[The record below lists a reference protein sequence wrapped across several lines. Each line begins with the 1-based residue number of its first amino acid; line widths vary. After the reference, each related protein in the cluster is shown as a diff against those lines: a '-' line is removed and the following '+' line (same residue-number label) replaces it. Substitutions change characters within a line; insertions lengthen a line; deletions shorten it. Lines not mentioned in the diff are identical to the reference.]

1 MKFRRLVGENPR
13 KRELENPGSS
23 DVDLQTFDATRY
35 MGVWKCGSSQH
46 MTINKRPIEANE
58 MRNQQS
64 IERSRWMEATRNDNT
79 HTIL

>member
-1 MKFRRLVGENPR
+1 
-13 KRELENPGSS
+13 
-23 DVDLQTFDATRY
+23 
-35 MGVWKCGSSQH
+35 

-64 IERSRWMEATRNDNT
+64 IERSRWMEATRNGNT